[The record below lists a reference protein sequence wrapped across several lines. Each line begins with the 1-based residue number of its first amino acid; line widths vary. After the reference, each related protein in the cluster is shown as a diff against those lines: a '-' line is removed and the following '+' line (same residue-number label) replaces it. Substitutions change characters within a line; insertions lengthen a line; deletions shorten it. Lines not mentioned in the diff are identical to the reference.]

1 MEGEM
6 CCWSKWEREIRLW
19 EEANGNKQE
28 TGSWKGQAGRKGRY
42 VCGCKMY
49 ARGRTLRYNLGSQT
63 STCVTTWAVYFKK
76 NCFKGSGGKAW
87 KQREGEAMRRERPT
101 SRNW

>member
-1 MEGEM
+1 MEGEV
-6 CCWSKWEREIRLW
+6 CCWSGKEKLGYGKK
-19 EEANGNKQE
+19 ANGNKQE
-28 TGSWKGQAGRKGRY
+28 AGSWKGQAGRKGRY

-76 NCFKGSGGKAW
+76 NRFKGSGGKAW